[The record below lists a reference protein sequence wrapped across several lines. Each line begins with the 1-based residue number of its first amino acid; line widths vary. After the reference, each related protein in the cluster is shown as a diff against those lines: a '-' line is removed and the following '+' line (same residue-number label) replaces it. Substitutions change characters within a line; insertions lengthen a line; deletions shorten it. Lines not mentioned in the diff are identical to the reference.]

1 MFWKFS
7 VMSQSLLRNALPEL
21 AAELKSLLEKD
32 DLAQLA
38 GQVES
43 LRIADRCRCDS
54 KTCATF
60 YTVPKPEG
68 AWGAGHENI
77 VLDVEEGLMVLDTL
91 DGKIVCV
98 EILDRVEIREKLLR
112 QLP

>member
-1 MFWKFS
+1 MVWKS
-7 VMSQSLLRNALPEL
+7 NIMPQLLLRDALPEL

-32 DLAQLA
+32 GLAQLA

-43 LRIADRCRCDS
+43 LRIVDRCRCDS

-68 AWGAGHENI
+68 AWGAGHENV
-77 VLDVEEGLMVLDTL
+77 VLDVEEGLTVLDTL

-98 EILDRVEIREKLLR
+98 EILDHAEVREKLLR